1 MKRIAISLLA
11 LLYIIPSFSQTMEWH
26 IKDKYADV
34 CYMGNNLFK
43 VKKPNGKWGIIN
55 GYGEI
60 SVEEKYDSI
69 TPFVENRALILDKTG
84 IHIKGIVNTEGNIIK
99 TFKNNERVGNYKSYN
114 EGMLAY
120 GIPDGQFYLFGYLD
134 INGDNCINP
143 QFYWA
148 SPFND
153 GKAVIQRK
161 TGYYSLINK
170 KGDNQVNSNQ
180 NLIYMSSPVNNRLFI
195 ATASSRGEKVAL
207 AELEQ
212 SGKLKE
218 VEVLE
223 KSTKVIPSKDYKSVS
238 CKNNGHIYYFDDA
251 MRLIS
256 SSTGRKFNTPLA
268 PNIDVPKSDDL
279 KKMREHGGWKILHL
293 GKTLT
298 FCPFKDIKFCGDEY
312 AIVTSQQNT
321 MGVLKF
327 NKNGNITIQ
336 NVPGRVEF
344 YHNAAV
350 KENLAININGLN
362 PKSQVQIGIVG
373 LKENNQEERYDIQP
387 GYDGIY
393 NQEIS
398 YFIPATNYDSVVE
411 LPIKINLYIDGML
424 YKTETRDLTA
434 VHKKGFEVSAI
445 QSKEY
450 TESDGTST
458 VRFYVKSLG
467 GIPSS
472 ALISVTGATNQKKQF
487 KDNETVKFETTV
499 TVPEEEEKTFYF
511 TVTIKEEGCPS
522 YTQNLKC
529 TIKNYYLQ

>member
-120 GIPDGQFYLFGYLD
+120 GIPNGQFYLFGYLD

-195 ATASSRGEKVAL
+195 ATASSRGEKVVL

-223 KSTKVIPSKDYKSVS
+223 KSTKVTPSKDYKSVS

-298 FCPFKDIKFCGDEY
+298 FCSFKDIKFCGDEY

-336 NVPGRVEF
+336 NVPDMVEL

-350 KENLAININGLN
+350 KENLAINGQSRIVPTVGDAAEYAGKPEKYDLVCANILGHLLIAFSGNISTWVKDGKYLALAGILN
-362 PKSQVQIGIVG
+362 S
-373 LKENNQEERYDIQP
+373 DF
-387 GYDGIY
+387 D
-393 NQEIS
+393 
-398 YFIPATNYDSVVE
+398 
-411 LPIKINLYIDGML
+411 
-424 YKTETRDLTA
+424 A
-434 VHKKGFEVSAI
+434 VSRCYCEKGFEEI
-445 QSKEY
+445 ERF
-450 TESDGTST
+450 TLREWTSGLF
-458 VRFYVKSLG
+458 RK
-467 GIPSS
+467 
-472 ALISVTGATNQKKQF
+472 
-487 KDNETVKFETTV
+487 
-499 TVPEEEEKTFYF
+499 
-511 TVTIKEEGCPS
+511 IK
-522 YTQNLKC
+522 
-529 TIKNYYLQ
+529 